1 MIIDGIPFICV
12 RAWAKVC
19 ECVLVSD
26 RLKIFHSFGLSS
38 QQQPHAATQQ
48 PTTERVLTIKEQE

>member
-38 QQQPHAATQQ
+38 QQPHAATQSGSQ
-48 PTTERVLTIKEQE
+48 QQKEF